1 MGVSASAVSRVTG
14 ITVTPKNFNTGN
26 ASMLPQRLTIIGQGN
41 DDAHYSLEKFECDG
55 SAASVAERYGY
66 GSPLHL
72 AALQLFPLA
81 GAMATFPVS
90 IIPVRIADTGF
101 APAKGSVLVSGAA
114 ATGAAAVVLS
124 VGGLDVQLAVAKGET
139 AEQVMEDIVAAVNAE
154 LDRPVAATLVE
165 ATDDTPAQ
173 VELTA
178 RWSGALGNRISLVM
192 TGDIPGLT
200 VALTA
205 FTDGMGVPKVEDAL
219 ATIGGVIWET
229 FILDTFD
236 YKSADGSAS
245 PLLDVYQS
253 FGEGRWDTLDKR
265 PCIVAHGCTDDY
277 ATRTA
282 VTDARP
288 EDFVNFLVESVG
300 SPELPFVV
308 AARGL
313 LNIMTAADTNPAQNY
328 KGALTGLKRGSDTEQ
343 ESYTVRNQ
351 SVMKGASTN
360 VVSGSAAELNDV
372 VTFYHPAGSGKF
384 PIRRYVVDAV
394 KLMNIVYNLRLI
406 TESDEV
412 KGAPLVP
419 DEQVVSNPTA
429 LQPKMFRTWF
439 ANLAVSLGAAAI
451 ISDVDFTVK
460 NIVVSI
466 DTSNPKRINYEFP
479 VKVSGNVE
487 VVSGDVY
494 FGQYVSA
501 A

>member
-26 ASMLPQRLTIIGQGN
+26 AFMLPQRLTIIGQGN
-41 DDAHYSLEKFECDG
+41 DDAVYSLEKYECDG

-72 AALQLFPLA
+72 AALQLFPTA

-90 IIPVRIADTGF
+90 IVPVKKAETGF
-101 APAKGSVLVSGAA
+101 SP
-114 ATGAAAVVLS
+114 ATGAVLVTGERATSAASVVLS
-124 VGGLDVQLAVAKGET
+124 IGGLDVQLAVAKNAT
-139 AEQVMEDIVAAVNAE
+139 ASEVMASIVTAVNAE
-154 LDRPVAATLVE
+154 QDRCVSASLVE
-165 ATDDTPAQ
+165 ATETTSAS
-173 VELTA
+173 VSLTA
-178 RWSGALGNRISLVM
+178 RWSGALGNRISLAM
-192 TGDIPGLT
+192 SGDIPGLT

-205 FTDGMGVPKVEDAL
+205 FAGGAGVPSVDAAL
-219 ATIGGVIWET
+219 ASIGEVVWET

-236 YKSADGSAS
+236 YKNADGSAS
-245 PLLDVYQS
+245 PLLDVYQVW
-253 FGEGRWDTLDKR
+253 GEGRWSTLEKKLVL
-265 PCIVAHGCTDDY
+265 VAHGCTDEY

-282 VTDARP
+282 VTDSRP
-288 EDFVNFLVESVG
+288 SDYVNFLIESVG
-300 SPELPFVV
+300 SPELPFAV

-313 LNIMTAADTNPAQNY
+313 LDIMTTANSNPAQNY
-328 KGALTGLKRGSDTEQ
+328 KGTLTGLKRGSDTVQ

-360 VVSGSAAELNDV
+360 ITSGSVAELNDV
-372 VTFYHPAGSGKF
+372 ITFFHPQGSGKF
-384 PIRRYVVDAV
+384 PMRRYVVDAV
-394 KLMNIVYNLRLI
+394 KLANIVYNLRLI

-429 LQPKMFRTWF
+429 IQPKMFRTWF
-439 ANLAVSLGAAAI
+439 TNLAVSLGAAAL

-460 NIVVSI
+460 NITVSI
-466 DTSNPKRINYEFP
+466 DSENPKRINYVFP

-487 VVSGDVY
+487 VVSGDVF
-494 FGQYVSA
+494 FGQYVQA